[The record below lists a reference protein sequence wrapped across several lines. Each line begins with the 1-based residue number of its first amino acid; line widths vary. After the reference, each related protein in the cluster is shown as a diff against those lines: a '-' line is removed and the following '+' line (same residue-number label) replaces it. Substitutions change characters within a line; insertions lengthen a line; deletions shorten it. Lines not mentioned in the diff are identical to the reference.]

1 MLQYETKK
9 GKKAGAK
16 WITAGSNHS
25 SLSVCPAGG
34 IIWSSETTWGTGNT
48 VFYSEW
54 DKTLISDDRMKQGT
68 IKLDTKNVLFCTCIF
83 VYLLSLLNLCIDY
96 VNVVCL
102 KMCSHY
108 SLGLWVSCW
117 YLQYC
122 ITCRP
127 TNWLISFLNQHFIS
141 CTVANLW
148 LSLGMQKHLKA
159 L

>member
-1 MLQYETKK
+1 MLQYEAKK
-9 GKKAGAK
+9 GKKVGAK
-16 WITAGSNHS
+16 WITAGSNRS
-25 SLSVCPAGG
+25 SWSVCPAGG
-34 IIWSSETTWGTGNT
+34 IIWSSETMWGTGNT

-54 DKTLISDDRMKQGT
+54 DKTLIYWSDRMKQRT

-83 VYLLSLLNLCIDY
+83 VYLLSLLSTCVLIMWMSC
-96 VNVVCL
+96 VWKCVVIIV
-102 KMCSHY
+102 
-108 SLGLWVSCW
+108 WVTCW

-127 TNWLISFLNQHFIS
+127 TNWLISFLNQHFHS

-148 LSLGMQKHLKA
+148 LTLGMRKHLKA